1 MYCFILCYPQTIEKT
16 AVPVKILC
24 ILMLLLHKSSQQEV
38 FNDKETLNPPANYK
52 IGWMET
58 LDDEKLI
65 STITIPGTHESMALH
80 GGPPVECQSWSL
92 ENQLKAGIQYFDLRV
107 SLSGFELIVMHG
119 PIYQHT
125 TLSGVLITIRKFL
138 SEFTTETVLVGVK
151 PILPMKGKVQN
162 LVENK
167 IKNAQDIWIE
177 PSVPRIGE
185 VRGKI
190 VFVQKNSFKLGI
202 ILSETDKRDDYKVT
216 NVKVK
221 EEKIKKHLEEA
232 ANQCRTGTA
241 LSLSYSSSTSL
252 GTYMLIW
259 ILPNG
264 LAKQINPWL
273 YKHLAK
279 EFKKNPKPCFWI
291 IAMDFPGFNL
301 IQQVIK
307 FNT

>member
-1 MYCFILCYPQTIEKT
+1 MYCFILCYPQTIEKM

-65 STITIPGTHESMALH
+65 SKITIPGTHESLALH
-80 GGPPVECQSWSL
+80 GGPLAECQSWSL
-92 ENQLKAGIQYFDLRV
+92 ENQLKAGIRYFDLRV
-107 SLSGFELIVMHG
+107 SGFELIVMHG

-125 TLSGVLITIRKFL
+125 TLSEVLITIRKFL
-138 SEFTTETVLVGVK
+138 SEFTTETVLVRVK
-151 PILPMKGKVQN
+151 PIFPMKGKVQN
-162 LVENK
+162 LVENE
-167 IKNAQDIWIE
+167 IKNAKDIWVK

-202 ILSETDKRDDYKVT
+202 ILSETDKKGDYKVT

-232 ANQCRTGTA
+232 ANQCRTGSA
-241 LSLSYSSSTSL
+241 LSLSYSSGTSL

-264 LAKQINPWL
+264 LAKQINPCL
-273 YKHLAK
+273 YDHLEK
-279 EFKKNPKPCFWI
+279 EFKNNSKPCFGI
-291 IAMDFPGFNL
+291 IAMDFPGLDL
-301 IQQVIK
+301 IQTVIK